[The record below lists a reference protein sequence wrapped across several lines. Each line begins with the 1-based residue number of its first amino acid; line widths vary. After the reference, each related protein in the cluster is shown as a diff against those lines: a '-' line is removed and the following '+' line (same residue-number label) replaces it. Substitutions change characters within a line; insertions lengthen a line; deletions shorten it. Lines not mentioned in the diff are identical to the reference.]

1 MQKGKMLRKKIQTRS
16 HWCFSRVRT
25 LVELIIHKFKQEILM
40 MPHQVR
46 AIGFQSAAAEVLHM
60 PTSSLAAS
68 GTFLKNKT
76 QTITCCKSKNKFN
89 ACDEMI
95 KLM

>member
-1 MQKGKMLRKKIQTRS
+1 MLRKKIQTRS

-46 AIGFQSAAAEVLHM
+46 ATGFQSAAAEVLHM
-60 PTSSLAAS
+60 PTSYPTAS
-68 GTFLKNKT
+68 GTFLKNRHKQSHAAKVKT
-76 QTITCCKSKNKFN
+76 S
-89 ACDEMI
+89 
-95 KLM
+95 LMHVMRLSN